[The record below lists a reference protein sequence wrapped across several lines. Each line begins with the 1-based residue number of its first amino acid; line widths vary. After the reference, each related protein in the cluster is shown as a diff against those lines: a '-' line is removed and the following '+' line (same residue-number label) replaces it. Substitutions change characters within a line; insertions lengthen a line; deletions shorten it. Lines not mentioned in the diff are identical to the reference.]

1 MIWLSSMAQSVLT
14 ELGAVGKL
22 LDEVGDESGVEPA
35 ADEGVAADGPDVEPA
50 ADEGVAADVPDVD
63 NAAEGA
69 VPIAAREGVGAEVS
83 DGVVIAGGLSRRSS
97 NSGVGQ
103 SWQAVSVHPMIAMAF
118 FLSFFLRDLLLWM
131 LL

>member
-1 MIWLSSMAQSVLT
+1 MAQSVLR
-14 ELGAVGKL
+14 ELEAVGKL
-22 LDEVGDESGVEPA
+22 LDEVGDES
-35 ADEGVAADGPDVEPA
+35 DVELA

-83 DGVVIAGGLSRRSS
+83 DDVAIDAAGCSRRSP

-103 SWQAVSVHPMIAMAF
+103 S
-118 FLSFFLRDLLLWM
+118 
-131 LL
+131 